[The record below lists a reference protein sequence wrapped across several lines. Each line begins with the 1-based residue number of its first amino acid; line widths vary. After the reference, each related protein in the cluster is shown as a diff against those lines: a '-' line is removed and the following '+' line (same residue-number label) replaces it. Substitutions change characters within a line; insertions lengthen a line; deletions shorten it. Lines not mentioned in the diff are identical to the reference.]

1 MASTSPLPPTG
12 GSFLLQSMD
21 EAPLFT
27 PEQFGEEQKMIYA
40 TCMEFLRREVHPHL
54 EQIDRPDHELMV
66 QLLNKAGDLGLLG
79 ASLPPE
85 YQGMGEGMVSS
96 LLITEAL
103 GAGHSFSVSMAAHT
117 GIGTLPILY
126 FGSEEQKAKYLPRLA
141 TGEWKGAYALTEP
154 EAGSDALSIRTRA
167 DLSEDGKAYL
177 LQGQK
182 IWITNAGFADL
193 FVVFAKIQGK
203 AFSAFI
209 VERDS
214 PGLSL
219 GEEEKKMG
227 IKGSSTRSLFLENT
241 RVPVENLL
249 GEAGK
254 GHHIAFQILNLG
266 RAKLC
271 AAALGAAKEVKKQS
285 LDYARH
291 RHQFGQPLSAYGV
304 IRQKLVQMELK
315 IMACESA
322 LYRLAGWM
330 DLAQSKTAGEGT
342 QMLHQAEEYAIECAI
357 LKVAGSEVLD
367 FVVDEGVQIHGGNG
381 FSDEYNVSRAYRDS
395 RINRIFE
402 GTNEINRLLI
412 MDMLI
417 KRGLQGR
424 IQLMK
429 ILETLESELLT
440 LPSPMEPPSVLGEEK
455 DLLARL
461 KKAALLCLGLALDE
475 KGKALETEQ
484 EILLALGDMV
494 IDLFLSESL
503 LLRRERQA
511 LEENLPAGKLDPFAT
526 LYLHQVA
533 AKWEVGARPIINAL
547 VKGEK
552 NRLLHLG
559 LRRWTK
565 TSPVDTIDL
574 QRQVWARWEA
584 EQK

>member
-1 MASTSPLPPTG
+1 MASTSPLPPAG
-12 GSFLLQSMD
+12 GSFLFQSMD

-193 FVVFAKIQGK
+193 FVVFAKIQDK
-203 AFSAFI
+203 DFSAFI

-291 RHQFGQPLSAYGV
+291 RHQFGQPLSAYGA

-367 FVVDEGVQIHGGNG
+367 FVIDEGVQIHGGNG

-424 IQLMK
+424 IPLMK
-429 ILETLESELLT
+429 ILGTLESELLA
-440 LPSPMEPPSVLGEEK
+440 LPSPAASPSVLGEEK

-475 KGKALETEQ
+475 KGKALEAEQ

-552 NRLLHLG
+552 NRVLHLG

-574 QRQVWARWEA
+574 QRQVWARWEE

>member
-1 MASTSPLPPTG
+1 MASTSPLPPAG

-503 LLRRERQA
+503 LLRREKQA
-511 LEENLPAGKLDPFAT
+511 LEENLPAGMADPFAT

-533 AKWEVGARPIINAL
+533 AKWEVGARPLINAL

-552 NRLLHLG
+552 NRVLLLG

-574 QRQVWARWEA
+574 QRKVWARWAA